1 MKTEVYRSLEGKLS
15 PECQRGYIIYDCGNY
30 WEINHQT
37 VWMNEK
43 CYAVRINKG
52 YKFDFDD
59 IEKIEELAFGVNNGT
74 VEGQACYN
82 RKWYST
88 ETINKIQEKN
98 NCRQTFEPW
107 QKFVI

>member
-1 MKTEVYRSLEGKLS
+1 MKTEVYRSFEGKLS

-37 VWMNEK
+37 VWMDEK

-74 VEGQACYN
+74 VEGQAAY
-82 RKWYST
+82 KGS
-88 ETINKIQEKN
+88 IQWKPLIKSRSN
-98 NCRQTFEPW
+98 ITADKHLSRGRSL
-107 QKFVI
+107 